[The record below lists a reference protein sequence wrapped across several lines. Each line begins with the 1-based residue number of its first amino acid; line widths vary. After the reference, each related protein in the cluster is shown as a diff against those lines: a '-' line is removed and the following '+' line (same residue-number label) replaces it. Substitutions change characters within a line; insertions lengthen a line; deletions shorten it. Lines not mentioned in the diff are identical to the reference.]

1 MFSPGAVE
9 NVLDNT
15 VLPTTFRTIKRL
27 LKVYIIILSS
37 EAVIERGFSKMNL
50 IMTKKRCSLDL
61 IILDTLM
68 QISFRKKIWQAMR
81 LKKS

>member
-15 VLPTTFRTIKRL
+15 VLPTAFRTIKRL
-27 LKVYIIILSS
+27 LKVYIIIPSS
-37 EAVIERGFSKMNL
+37 EAVVERGLSKMNL
-50 IMTKKRCSLDL
+50 IMTKKRCSLDS
-61 IILDTLM
+61 INLDTLM
-68 QISFRKKIWQAMR
+68 RILFRKKIWQAMR

>member
-15 VLPTTFRTIKRL
+15 VLPTAFQTIKRL
-27 LKVYIIILSS
+27 LKVYIIIPSP
-37 EAVIERGFSKMNL
+37 EAVVERRFSKMNL
-50 IMTKKRCSLDL
+50 IMTKKRCSVDS
-61 IILDTLM
+61 INLDTLM
-68 QISFRKKIWQAMR
+68 QISFRKKNWQAMR

>member
-15 VLPTTFRTIKRL
+15 VLPTAFRTIKRL

-50 IMTKKRCSLDL
+50 IMTKKRCSLDS